1 VPDCVPPLAFKEE
14 LVVIVVLD
22 CAPSLPLP
30 LTALVLART
39 GPGEGITEVTPGE
52 MVTGLPPLDTLVVRE
67 SALEEVVASWSS
79 PCGVD
84 VNWSSP
90 CGVDVNWSSPC
101 GVDVNAT
108 VACATVDGAEVEVG
122 VISAAGKSQE
132 IAASP
137 FKCMSTTGCPS
148 TLVK

>member
-1 VPDCVPPLAFKEE
+1 MPDCVPPLAFKEE

-90 CGVDVNWSSPC
+90 CGVDVN
-101 GVDVNAT
+101 AT

>member
-1 VPDCVPPLAFKEE
+1 MPDCVPPLAFKEE

-84 VNWSSP
+84 VN
-90 CGVDVNWSSPC
+90 
-101 GVDVNAT
+101 AT